1 MKMKN
6 EEFIKYYFDDY
17 VKMAYRKLNKKVDV
31 KKETILIKNLY
42 YLLDNYAIGE
52 LSDYIHYNK
61 IV

>member
-1 MKMKN
+1 MKN

-17 VKMAYRKLNKKVDV
+17 VKMAYRKLNQKVDI
-31 KKETILIKNLY
+31 KKEKTLINNLY
-42 YLLDNYAIGE
+42 YLLDKYALGE